1 MTLGD
6 ILRLAREAKG
16 LSTRELA
23 EMVGVS
29 RSTIYNYESGS
40 HEPRI
45 SHLKWLAEAL
55 DLSIMELIERI

>member
-16 LSTRELA
+16 LSTDELA
-23 EMVGVS
+23 KMVGVS
-29 RSTIYNYESGS
+29 RTTIYNSESGS

-55 DLSIMELIERI
+55 DIPLMEIIERI